1 VPKLLVASQTKVV
14 EVVVDEA
21 GALLPSVPVVSVEA
35 SVEHL
40 WDLAAALSSPPV
52 TAWCVERSLGSG
64 LSADAVRLSAKL
76 LLEVPLPTDRRA
88 WTWAAKTLRAVPGAA
103 DRRQTLLDYAR
114 LSCQA
119 FRVPDGELDAL
130 LAWWSH
136 RLP

>member
-1 VPKLLVASQTKVV
+1 M
-14 EVVVDEA
+14 
-21 GALLPSVPVVSVEA
+21 
-35 SVEHL
+35 
-40 WDLAAALSSPPV
+40 

-88 WTWAAKTLRAVPGAA
+88 WTWAAKTCASRARCRLTVGRPFSTTAA
-103 DRRQTLLDYAR
+103 SAAR
-114 LSCQA
+114 PY
-119 FRVPDGELDAL
+119 RVPDGEGDAP